1 VGVLDL
7 ALKELLG
14 ETALDIDS
22 LVVTMLFGD
31 VRENLSK
38 PGGCEEC
45 RKQLGIVLD
54 IIWQP

>member
-1 VGVLDL
+1 MGVLDL

-14 ETALDIDS
+14 ETALDVDS

-38 PGGCEEC
+38 PGGGEEC

>member
-1 VGVLDL
+1 
-7 ALKELLG
+7 LLG

-22 LVVTMLFGD
+22 LVVTVLFGD

-38 PGGCEEC
+38 PGGGKEC